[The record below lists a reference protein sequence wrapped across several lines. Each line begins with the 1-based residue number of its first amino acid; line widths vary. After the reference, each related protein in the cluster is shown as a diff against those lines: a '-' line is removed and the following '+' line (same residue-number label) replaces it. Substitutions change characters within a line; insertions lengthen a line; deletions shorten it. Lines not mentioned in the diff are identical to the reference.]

1 MRTRTA
7 RGFQTRNSR
16 GKCIA
21 NPPGAQPP
29 HEPVAP
35 NPRKDANLA
44 APPNLPSRQPGLLML
59 DAPGEEAA
67 RPVVFPAFLALLRV
81 EPPPRPVGDALSP
94 FKKGF

>member
-44 APPNLPSRQPGLLML
+44 APPNLPRRQPGLLML